1 MKVQRQDKILA
12 LAQPIMNTNSSHADR
27 CMRDNTTFRHRADW
41 DYSAHARQTRFVVC
55 SVLGDNMSAVNARA
69 ALSHALY

>member
-27 CMRDNTTFRHRADW
+27 CMRDNTTFRHRVDW
-41 DYSAHARQTRFVVC
+41 DYFAHARRTHFVVC
-55 SVLGDNMSAVNARA
+55 WALGDNMSAVNAPA
-69 ALSHALY
+69 TLSHALY